1 MKFILDSDNL
11 QDNLNKDILIGALES
26 SSDGILICDKKGVVI
41 FVNTAYENTTGLK
54 KEEIL
59 GEDLKVLLEQK
70 KFNKALSLDVI
81 ENKKIISAIHKYVTG
96 KSALTTACPI
106 FSENGNFIGVINN
119 TRNITEL
126 ISLQKE
132 LEQAKILTQTYSDEL
147 YQLRKE
153 KIKIDGLIYKSKAME
168 DTLKFASKVA
178 PFDTTVLIT
187 GESGTGKEVL
197 AKFIH
202 NESQRN
208 GGPFIKVNCSAI
220 PKELFESELFGYMEG
235 SFTGALK
242 DGKPGMFELANNG
255 TLLLDEIG
263 ELPLYVQP
271 KLLRVLQEKE
281 VYRIGAKTPTK
292 LNIRVLAATNR
303 DLKTDVAEGK
313 FREDLFFR
321 LNVVPIKIPPLR
333 ERKEDIIEIALYF
346 LEKLNRRYK
355 RHITFAAEVESV
367 LMSYSWPGNVRELE
381 NLVEYLFIA
390 NFSDKIT
397 VEMLPSWILT
407 EHVME
412 KYICESGDCTSRL
425 NYMLDM
431 FEKNIITVALSKHNS
446 VRETAETLDIHTST
460 LFRKIKKLNI
470 DLGNKE

>member
-1 MKFILDSDNL
+1 MEIILESNNM
-11 QDNLNKDILIGALES
+11 QDNLEKDILIGALES
-26 SSDGILICDKKGVVI
+26 SSDGILICDDKGIVI
-41 FVNTAYENTTGLK
+41 YVNTAYENTTGLK
-54 KEEIL
+54 KAEIL
-59 GEDLKVLLEQK
+59 GRNLKSLLEQK

-81 ENKKIISAIHKYVTG
+81 ENKKPTSTIHKYVTG

-106 FSENGNFIGVINN
+106 FSKNGNFIGVINN
-119 TRNITEL
+119 TRNVTEL
-126 ISLQKE
+126 INMQKE
-132 LEQAKILTQTYSDEL
+132 LEQVKILTQAYSDEL
-147 YQLRKE
+147 FQLRKE
-153 KIKIDGLIYKSKAME
+153 KLKIDGLIYKSKAME
-168 DTLKFASKVA
+168 ETLKFASKVA

-242 DGKPGMFELANNG
+242 EGKPGMFELANNG

-263 ELPLYVQP
+263 ELPIYVQP

-281 VYRIGAKTPTK
+281 VYRLGAKTPTK

-303 DLKTDVAEGK
+303 DLKTEVVEGK

-321 LNVVPIKIPPLR
+321 LNVVPINIPPLR
-333 ERKEDIIEIALYF
+333 ERKEDITEIALYF

-355 RHITFAAEVESV
+355 KNITFAPEIENV
-367 LMSYSWPGNVRELE
+367 LISYSWPGNVRELE

-397 VEMLPSWILT
+397 IEMMPSWVLT

-412 KYICESGDCTSRL
+412 KYITEPVSSSSRL

-446 VRETAETLDIHTST
+446 VKETAETLDIHPST